1 MSKYPV
7 CKPKEIIRILEKIGF
22 KLHRQKGSH
31 QIFVKGSKM
40 VVVPMH
46 NKDLKKPTQN
56 NIIKGTG
63 LSQEEFFNYK

>member
-7 CKPKEIIRILEKIGF
+7 CKPKEIVKILQKIGF
-22 KLHRQKGSH
+22 EFYRQKDSH
-31 QIFVKGSKM
+31 RIYVYKEKM

-46 NKDLKKPTQN
+46 SKDLKLPTQN

-63 LSQEEFFNYK
+63 LSQEEFFHYK